1 MGRIANQPKINDLIA
16 AGQIAPQAA
25 APALPG
31 LPAIPSTDP
40 GHAVNFR
47 GPIADDQWDRVDAQ
61 RQWTN
66 KTIPQQRITP
76 PQPAQSSQ
84 SGAFVQGT
92 VLPVMVAASAAQL
105 AAETAQNAANQALAA
120 TFKGNWAST
129 IAYGFGALVNY
140 LGIIYVSQISGNTGH
155 TPSTSPT
162 FWVATGAE
170 TFLGAWS
177 SSTAYVIGDI
187 VSVGSAL
194 FIATANSLN
203 VSPTGGVLG
212 FWQQLTSTSIYEGA
226 WNSGS
231 SYATGESVSFQGNF
245 YIATA
250 DNTNQTPAPTGSSFW
265 VLAGTSTTLIGAYSG
280 ATAYVKGNEVTQSGN
295 IFRALQATTGN
306 APPAPGSSS
315 AFWLLVGP
323 QTLDAVANGSV
334 NLFGQQY
341 SSATVSIPNNSFEAS
356 ASILPPPGWV
366 AFDGGPLAYNTSS
379 PQSGN
384 QSISLG
390 PTTLGS
396 YITQQKWACQPGD
409 DILVGGFAKSD
420 GVAVPN
426 IFIFFLDKTGALNG
440 IGGVTFTT
448 STSYNYMQGVATAPA
463 GSVSFGVVFRLQQ
476 ASNGTATFD
485 NIFAWR
491 VIALD
496 QQISDGTTRFGQ
508 TASGLSYHPLS
519 NPLTGH
525 DAGANATINIAAFTM
540 RTSSKGDISVSSGS
554 ITALSYGTGYYV
566 YYDDPTLAG
575 GSVTFNATT
584 SKGTPLQGAGRFYVG
599 SITTP
604 LAGAIDTI
612 GNNDGGTGVQ
622 TGATLNIISTIQ
634 TPTLGGGYGLITP
647 ISGLSSL
654 SNASAVSEQWSG
666 YVPQSQAPPSAI
678 TLTVTSQVAITG
690 AGTGQTTL
698 SYSTDGGST
707 FTNIYNVTANRA
719 LTTDVINITLPA
731 TPQKIVLFAQNSH
744 TGGAGTCT
752 STISNILL
760 TVQI

>member
-1 MGRIANQPKINDLIA
+1 MVNPEDIKDKLVRVDQPSAPLETDASGSNLKAILPPSQQLQPDLLNQF
-16 AGQIAPQAA
+16 QR
-25 APALPG
+25 PG
-31 LPAIPSTDP
+31 LPQVRLSPLPPAAQSAQNAST
-40 GHAVNFR
+40 
-47 GPIADDQWDRVDAQ
+47 QS
-61 RQWTN
+61 
-66 KTIPQQRITP
+66 TIPQNETVKAISKQTTTNTNAIANL
-76 PQPAQSSQ
+76 QGQIFQ
-84 SGAFVQGT
+84 GAWSASFSYSVGAIVDYLGT
-92 VLPVMVAASAAQL
+92 VYISLT
-105 AAETAQNAANQALAA
+105 TANIN
-120 TFKGNWAST
+120 N
-129 IAYGFGALVNY
+129 I
-140 LGIIYVSQISGNTGH
+140 
-155 TPSTSPT
+155 PSSSPT
-162 FWVATGAE
+162 FWQPTGAE
-170 TFLGAWS
+170 SFLGAWS
-177 SSTAYVIGDI
+177 SATAYIVGQI

-194 FIATANSLN
+194 YIAVANSTN
-203 VSPTGGVLG
+203 ENPTTTTG
-212 FWQQLTSTSIYEGA
+212 FWQLLTGTSVYLGTWLSTTAYT
-226 WNSGS
+226 
-231 SYATGESVSFQGNF
+231 TGQSVSYQGNF
-245 YIATA
+245 YIATTGS
-250 DNTNQTPAPTGSSFW
+250 TNQTPTPNGSSFW
-265 VLAGTSTTLIGAYSG
+265 VLAGTSTALIGAYSG
-280 ATAYVKGNEVTQSGN
+280 AVSYVAGMQVTQGGN
-295 IFRALQATTGN
+295 IFQALQATTGN

-315 AFWLLVGP
+315 TFWILVGP
-323 QTLDAVANGSV
+323 QSLDSVANGTV
-334 NLFGQQY
+334 NIFGYQY
-341 SSATVSIPNNSFEAS
+341 SSATISIPNNSFEAS

-396 YITQQKWACQPGD
+396 YITTQKWACQPGD

-448 STSYNYMQGVATAPA
+448 STSYNYLQGVATAPA

-491 VIALD
+491 VIAID
-496 QQISDGTTRFGQ
+496 EQIADGTTRFGQ
-508 TASGLSYHPLS
+508 TASGLSYRPLT
-519 NPLTGH
+519 NPLTAH
-525 DAGANATINIAAFTM
+525 DAGANATINIASFTM
-540 RTSSKGDISVSSGS
+540 RTSSKGDVSISSGS
-554 ITALSYGTGYYV
+554 ITALSYGTGYYI
-566 YYDDPTLAG
+566 YYDDATLTG

-584 SKGTPLQGAGRFYVG
+584 TKTTALNGAGRFFVG

-604 LAGAIDTI
+604 ISGAIDTI
-612 GNNDGGTGVQ
+612 GNNDGGTGAQ
-622 TGATLNIISTIQ
+622 SGATLNIISTIQ
-634 TPTLGGGYGLITP
+634 TPTLGGGYGNITP
-647 ISGLSSL
+647 ISGLSVL
-654 SNASAVSEQWSG
+654 SNASATSEQWSG
-666 YVPQSQAPPSAI
+666 YIPQSQAPPSAI

-698 SYSTDGGST
+698 SYSTDSGST
-707 FTNIYNVTANRA
+707 FTTIYNVSTNRA